1 MGGLRFSEVARAA
14 EDVGIEDV
22 GMASNI
28 IRMIIEL
35 QDNSTIVEYLQKE
48 YRVNGKGAA
57 LRRKFNSL
65 VQSYIIHNHYD
76 DFLAFCQRNGI
87 VIFNEDLDV
96 TKESASYARVIFVV
110 FLREV
115 AGLKP
120 EILMVDDV
128 ADGAGK
134 GRDA

>member
-1 MGGLRFSEVARAA
+1 MGGLRFSEVSRAA

-22 GMASNI
+22 RMAADI

-35 QDNSTIVEYLQKE
+35 QDNSTIVEYLQRE

-57 LRRKFNSL
+57 LRRKFNAL
-65 VQSYIIHNHYD
+65 VQSHIIHNYYRE
-76 DFLAFCQRNGI
+76 FISFCERNGI
-87 VIFNEDLDV
+87 TIFNEDLDV

-120 EILMVDDV
+120 EIPMVDDV
-128 ADGAGK
+128 TEGMGAGS
-134 GRDA
+134 RE